1 MRLFSTRKNK
11 SNTTRKTGRKVL
23 IVTGVMLALFMA
35 GPVLSN
41 NSSNSV
47 FGMTTYAAEQT
58 QSAYTWVQDETGAW
72 KVKDAV
78 GNVLSNVMFC
88 DVDGSWYMLNG
99 NGNMVTGLVNDNGH
113 FFYFEN
119 TGKMRVQSGDYGGF
133 MLYINQGVNGTLG
146 EITVG
151 VENLL
156 NTGVVAQSMA
166 MPVVKVY
173 ALSTPNNDALS
184 PVDTSQNSD
193 LEKARA
199 EAMAILYGQTG
210 DKDSY
215 AKAFTQEEL
224 NKMAKAID
232 EIR

>member
-1 MRLFSTRKNK
+1 MKK
-11 SNTTRKTGRKVL
+11 IKVL
-23 IVTGVMLALFMA
+23 LSVIFMSLFVI
-35 GPVLSN
+35 G
-41 NSSNSV
+41 SV
-47 FGMTTYAAEQT
+47 ITAYAEEAQNTENYAAEQT

-72 KVKDAV
+72 KVKDVV

-156 NTGVVAQSMA
+156 NTGVVAQPMTI
-166 MPVVKVY
+166 PVVKVY

-184 PVDTSQNSD
+184 PVDTSQNVSH
-193 LEKARA
+193 KRA
-199 EAMAILYGQTG
+199 GNPESMAILYGQTG